1 MHPKMSRFGDAKA
14 EIKKAS
20 SLPGAEFLDKAYRIL
35 YSRCKYTGFGLFGE
49 NGQKAVFG
57 AIGADSEK
65 AIEKAKASGKISTS
79 GKAISAPIGN
89 NGNVLAYMAIESF
102 LPFFDDL
109 DRNIVEFLAK
119 TLEEKMGELQ

>member
-20 SLPGAEFLDKAYRIL
+20 SLPGTEFLEKAYSIL

-49 NGQKAVFG
+49 NNQKIAFG
-57 AIGADSEK
+57 NIGTDSEK

-79 GKAISAPIGN
+79 GKAISSSIGN
-89 NGNVLAYMAIESF
+89 NGNVTAYLAIESF

-109 DRNIVEFLAK
+109 DRNMAEFLAK
-119 TLEEKMGELQ
+119 ILEEKAGELL